1 MRIGLLVGV
10 FAVGL
15 VGERFFPLRRV
26 TTSKSRRVFRNL
38 GISAVSATALQ
49 LVFFPG
55 VLWLSRSVGESQGG
69 LLGALRLDPRIKIAL
84 GILLFDYSLYLWHRL
99 NHVLPFLWRFHNV
112 HQVDLDMD
120 VSTAS
125 RFHFGELILS
135 TGYRSLQVVLI
146 GADPFTLLLFEI
158 LVITAAQFHHSNL
171 RLPLGFERGLGRIL
185 VTPRMHGIH
194 HSIVRDETDSNW
206 STIFPFWDRLH
217 GTLRL
222 GVAQGEITIGVP
234 SYREDREVSFFRL
247 LLLPFGKQ
255 RPWKLPDGSV
265 PERVAFADARTLS
278 A

>member
-1 MRIGLLVGV
+1 MSMNLGKGVRIGFLVGV

-15 VGERFFPLRRV
+15 VLEWFRPLRRV
-26 TTSKSRRVFRNL
+26 TTSKPRRVIRNL
-38 GISAVSATALQ
+38 GITALNSTALQ

-55 VLWLSRSVGESQGG
+55 VLWVSRTVEESHWGV
-69 LLGALRLDPRIKIAL
+69 LGTLPLNPWIKIML
-84 GILLFDYSLYLWHRL
+84 GILLFDYTLYLWHRM
-99 NHVLPFLWRFHNV
+99 NHVFPILWRFHNV
-112 HQVDLDMD
+112 HHVDLDMD

-135 TGYRSLQVVLI
+135 TGYRSLQVILI
-146 GADPFTLLLFEI
+146 GSDPFTLLLFET
-158 LVITAAQFHHSNL
+158 LVITAAQFHHSNI
-171 RLPLGFERGLGRIL
+171 RLPLDLERRLGRLL

-222 GVAQGEITIGVP
+222 DVAQAEITIGVP

-255 RPWKLPDGSV
+255 RPWKLP
-265 PERVAFADARTLS
+265 EELL
-278 A
+278 